1 MNDQISTRLAAVR
14 QKMTE
19 WQVDG
24 LLITSPANYRWLSG
38 FTGSACTLL
47 VTAERAF
54 LGTDFRYWEQA
65 RQQAPHFEL
74 VKMGRTA
81 DLTSLPQMI
90 QQAGVNVVGVE
101 GNQMSIIQFRELED
115 KLQNDAEADP
125 VALEPLK
132 ETVEVLRHIKSTA
145 ELDAIRRAAAIT
157 DWAMSQVN
165 EIVRPG
171 ISERAVAWELE
182 KMMRERGADGMAFE
196 VIVAS
201 GPNAALAH
209 HRPSER
215 PIQAGDSIVVDMG
228 ARLNGYHSDLT
239 RSFYVG
245 AEPDEQF
252 QKVYGLVLEA
262 QTAALEGI
270 RAGLTGK
277 QADALARDVITA
289 AGHADD
295 FGHSL
300 GHGVGLYIHEGPNL
314 SVLNEEALPVGAVVT
329 VEPGVYLPNWGG
341 VRIEDLVLV
350 TETGIEF
357 LSHCPKEPVIRY

>member
-1 MNDQISTRLAAVR
+1 MSNETMERLAAVR
-14 QKMTE
+14 RQMGE

-24 LLITSPANYRWLSG
+24 LLLTSGPNYRWLSG
-38 FTGSACTLL
+38 FTGSACHLL
-47 VTAERAF
+47 ITAEHAY

-65 RQQAPHFEL
+65 RQQAPLFEL

-81 DLTSLPQMI
+81 DLTSLPQMV
-90 QQAGVNVVGVE
+90 QQAGITVLGIE
-101 GNQMSIIQFRELED
+101 GNQMSVFQYNDLQK
-115 KLQNDAEADP
+115 KLQEDDKADP
-125 VALEPLK
+125 VALKPLK
-132 ETVEVLRHIKSTA
+132 ETVESLRHLKSGA

-165 EIVRPG
+165 ELVRPG
-171 ISERAVAWELE
+171 MSEKALAWELE
-182 KMMRERGADGMAFE
+182 KMMRERGAEGMAFE

-215 PIQAGDSIVVDMG
+215 PIQQGDAIVVDMG
-228 ARLNGYHSDLT
+228 ARLDGYHSDLT

-245 AEPDEQF
+245 NEPDEQF
-252 QKVYGLVLEA
+252 QQVYNLVLAA
-262 QTAALEGI
+262 QTAALQGL

-277 QADALARDVITA
+277 AADALARDVISA
-289 AGHADD
+289 GGHADN

-314 SVLNEEALPVGAVVT
+314 SVLNEEPLPAGAVVT
-329 VEPGVYLPNWGG
+329 VEPGVYVAGWGG

-350 TETGIEF
+350 TADGVEL
-357 LSHCPKEPVIRY
+357 LSHCPKTPLIAA